1 MRLNL
6 RKRKK
11 RGNSMSMKRLLD
23 VLSDILS
30 DRYGVRIEVKTW
42 DK

>member
-1 MRLNL
+1 
-6 RKRKK
+6 
-11 RGNSMSMKRLLD
+11 MSMQRLLA